1 MSINQGLALP
11 DLSVTLTP
19 VSPLSIST
27 PARLT
32 SVATAKL
39 PRLILLGLAL
49 AYIVAGLFMR
59 DPWKTDDAVGLATM
73 ITAIREGGITWL
85 LPQVGHLAHAE
96 EGPLITWVGA
106 ICIWLFGPFIG
117 DITAGRLPNLL
128 WFGITATSVWYG
140 TYLLG
145 RRAEAQPLALPF
157 GGEPEP
163 RDYGR
168 MLADAALL
176 LLLATVGILQRTHET
191 TVVPAIMACQA
202 LAFYSLAR
210 TVDRP
215 VTGST
220 TLGIALAAS
229 FLTRGWIGALPIMVG
244 ALLAF
249 YPRGPLWKC
258 KRWLPWAAALAAA
271 LILAWWIPATQAS
284 EYWIRNWKTWN
295 LASFAVPAW
304 HDLGRTL
311 RDLPWYL
318 WPTWPL
324 ALLAIW
330 RWRAWIY
337 APHIWLPLMLLI
349 CSALVLFGLDEA
361 SDSEYVLLAVPCAV
375 LGAFSLPTL
384 RRGVVN
390 TLDWFAVMCFS
401 LTAATAWL
409 GWIALHFHWPAQ
421 IARNIGR
428 QTTGYE
434 PVISWVAFALAVV
447 FTLGWIALVV
457 WRLRVKP
464 QALWRGTVLSA
475 GGLTV
480 TWTLLV
486 LLWQPAVDYAR
497 SYRTVSGELAQA
509 LAQNLRPGECV
520 RGLSLGSG
528 QRASFLIFN
537 NLTFTFDSK
546 CTLVLQQTTNQ
557 SLRDNT
563 AAYSDSADVLWQG
576 GRRADRQEVFRL
588 LRVGPTR

>member
-1 MSINQGLALP
+1 M
-11 DLSVTLTP
+11 
-19 VSPLSIST
+19 
-27 PARLT
+27 
-32 SVATAKL
+32 ATAKL
-39 PRLILLGLAL
+39 PRLILLGLSL

-73 ITAIREGGITWL
+73 LTAIREGGITWL

-191 TVVPAIMACQA
+191 TVVPAIMAWQA

-210 TVDRP
+210 SIDRP
-215 VTGST
+215 FTGST

-229 FLTRGWIGALPIMVG
+229 FLTRGWVGALPIMVG

-249 YPRGPLWKC
+249 YPRSRLWKC
-258 KRWLPWAAALAAA
+258 RRWLPWTALLAAL
-271 LILAWWIPATQAS
+271 LILAWWIPASHSS

-295 LASFAVPAW
+295 LSSFAIPTW
-304 HDLGRTL
+304 HDTGRTL

-324 ALLAIW
+324 ALLAVW
-330 RWRAWIY
+330 RWRAWLY
-337 APHIWLPLMLLI
+337 APHIWLPLTLLV
-349 CSALVLFGLDEA
+349 CSAAVLFGLEEA
-361 SDSEYVLLAVPCAV
+361 TDSEYVLLAVPCAV

-401 LTAATAWL
+401 LTAATVWL
-409 GWIALHFHWPAQ
+409 GWVALHFGWPAQ
-421 IARNIGR
+421 ISRNIAR
-428 QTTGYE
+428 QTTGYQAE
-434 PVISWVAFALAVV
+434 ISWVAFALALG
-447 FTLGWIALVV
+447 FTVGWIALVV
-457 WRLRVKP
+457 WRLRVRP

-480 TWTLLV
+480 TWILLV

-497 SYRTVSGELAQA
+497 SYRTVSGQLAQA
-509 LAQNLRPGECV
+509 LEQNVRPGECV

-546 CTLVLQQTTNQ
+546 CTLVLQQTSNQ

-563 AAYSDSADVLWQG
+563 AAYSDGAEVLWQG

-588 LRVGPTR
+588 LRVGAPR

>member
-1 MSINQGLALP
+1 
-11 DLSVTLTP
+11 
-19 VSPLSIST
+19 
-27 PARLT
+27 
-32 SVATAKL
+32 VATAKL
-39 PRLILLGLAL
+39 PRLILLGVLL

-85 LPQVGHLAHAE
+85 LPQVGLLAHAE

-128 WFGITATSVWYG
+128 WFGITTTSVWYG

-191 TVVPAIMACQA
+191 TVVPAIMAWQA

-210 TVDRP
+210 SVDRP
-215 VTGST
+215 FTGCT

-229 FLTRGWIGALPIMVG
+229 FLTRGWVGAAPIMIG

-249 YPRGPLWKC
+249 YPRSQLWRC
-258 KRWLPWAAALAAA
+258 RRWLPWAALVTAV
-271 LILAWWIPATQAS
+271 LILAWWIPASQGSA
-284 EYWIRNWKTWN
+284 YWIRNWKIWN
-295 LASFAVPAW
+295 LSSFAVPTW
-304 HDLGRTL
+304 HDMGRTL

-324 ALLAIW
+324 AVLAVW
-330 RWRAWIY
+330 RWRSWIY
-337 APHIWLPLMLLI
+337 APHIWLPLTLLA
-349 CSALVLFGLDEA
+349 CSTLLLFGLDEA

-375 LGAFSLPTL
+375 LAAFSLPTL

-401 LTAATAWL
+401 LTAATVWL
-409 GWIALHFHWPAQ
+409 GWVALHFHWPAQ
-421 IARNIGR
+421 ISRNIAR

-434 PVISWVAFALAVV
+434 PVISWLAFALALV
-447 FTLGWIALVV
+447 FTLAWIALVV

-480 TWTLLV
+480 TWILLV

-497 SYRTVSGELAQA
+497 SYRTVSGQLAQA
-509 LAQNLRPGECV
+509 LEQNLRPGECV

-537 NLTFTFDSK
+537 NLTFTFDAK
-546 CTLVLQQTTNQ
+546 CTLILQQTSNQ

-563 AAYSDSADVLWQG
+563 AAYSEGADVLWQG

-588 LRVGPTR
+588 LRVGSNR

>member
-1 MSINQGLALP
+1 M
-11 DLSVTLTP
+11 
-19 VSPLSIST
+19 
-27 PARLT
+27 
-32 SVATAKL
+32 ATAKL

-49 AYIVAGLFMR
+49 AYVVAGLFMR

-106 ICIWLFGPFIG
+106 ICIWLFGPYIG

-210 TVDRP
+210 SVDRP
-215 VTGST
+215 FTGTT

-229 FLTRGWIGALPIMVG
+229 FLTRGWVGAVPIMIG

-249 YPRGPLWKC
+249 YPRSQLWKC
-258 KRWLPWAAALAAA
+258 KRWLPWAALLTVA
-271 LILAWWIPATQAS
+271 LILAWWIPAS
-284 EYWIRNWKTWN
+284 ETSQYWIRNWKTWN
-295 LASFAVPAW
+295 LSSFALPSW
-304 HDLGRTL
+304 HDIGRTL

-324 ALLAIW
+324 ALLAVW

-337 APHIWLPLMLLI
+337 APHIWLPLMLLV
-349 CSALVLFGLDEA
+349 CSALVLFGLEEA
-361 SDSEYVLLAVPCAV
+361 TDSEYVLLAVPCAV

-409 GWIALHFHWPAQ
+409 GWVALHFHWPAQ
-421 IARNIGR
+421 ISRNIAR

-434 PVISWVAFALAVV
+434 PVISWGAFTLAVI
-447 FTLGWIALVV
+447 FTVAWIALVV
-457 WRLRVKP
+457 WRLRVRP

-480 TWTLLV
+480 TWILLV

-497 SYRTVSGELAQA
+497 SYRTVSGQLAQA
-509 LAQNLRPGECV
+509 LEQHKRPGECV

-537 NLTFTFDSK
+537 NLSFTFDAK
-546 CTLVLQQTTNQ
+546 CTLILQQTSNQ

-563 AAYSDSADVLWQG
+563 AAYSDGADVLWQG

-588 LRVGPTR
+588 LRVGPNR

>member
-1 MSINQGLALP
+1 M
-11 DLSVTLTP
+11 
-19 VSPLSIST
+19 SPLSLST

-39 PRLILLGLAL
+39 PRLILLGLSL

-73 ITAIREGGITWL
+73 LTAIREGGITWL

-106 ICIWLFGPFIG
+106 ICIWLFGPIIG
-117 DITAGRLPNLL
+117 DIPAGRLPNLL

-191 TVVPAIMACQA
+191 TVVPAIMAWQA

-210 TVDRP
+210 SIDRP
-215 VTGST
+215 LTGST

-229 FLTRGWIGALPIMVG
+229 FLTRGWVGALPIMVG

-249 YPRGPLWKC
+249 YPRSRLWKC
-258 KRWLPWAAALAAA
+258 RRWLPWTALLAAL
-271 LILAWWIPATQAS
+271 LILAWWIPASHSS

-295 LASFAVPAW
+295 LSSFAIPTW
-304 HDLGRTL
+304 HDTGRML

-330 RWRAWIY
+330 RWRAWLY
-337 APHIWLPLMLLI
+337 SPHIWLPLTLLA
-349 CSALVLFGLDEA
+349 CSLVVLFGLEEA

-401 LTAATAWL
+401 LTAATVWL
-409 GWIALHFHWPAQ
+409 GWVALHFGWPAQ
-421 IARNIGR
+421 ISRNIAR
-428 QTTGYE
+428 QTTGYQAE
-434 PVISWVAFALAVV
+434 ISWVAFALALG
-447 FTLGWIALVV
+447 FTVGWIALVV
-457 WRLRVKP
+457 WRLRVRP

-480 TWTLLV
+480 TWILLV

-497 SYRTVSGELAQA
+497 SYRTVSGQLAQA
-509 LAQNLRPGECV
+509 LEQNVRPGECV

-546 CTLVLQQTTNQ
+546 CTLVLQQTSNQ

-563 AAYSDSADVLWQG
+563 AAYSDGAEVLWQG

-588 LRVGPTR
+588 LRVGAPR

>member
-1 MSINQGLALP
+1 
-11 DLSVTLTP
+11 
-19 VSPLSIST
+19 
-27 PARLT
+27 
-32 SVATAKL
+32 
-39 PRLILLGLAL
+39 LILLGLSL

-85 LPQVGHLAHAE
+85 LPQVGLLAHAE

-106 ICIWLFGPFIG
+106 ASIWLFGPFVG

-128 WFGITATSVWYG
+128 WFGITAMSVWYG

-145 RRAEAQPLALPF
+145 RRSEAQPLALPF
-157 GGEPEP
+157 GGEPAP

-210 TVDRP
+210 SVDRP
-215 VTGST
+215 VSGTT

-229 FLTRGWIGALPIMVG
+229 FLTRGWVGATPIMIG

-249 YPRGPLWKC
+249 YPRSQLWKR
-258 KRWLPWAAALAAA
+258 KRWLPWATLVTVA
-271 LILAWWIPATQAS
+271 LILAWWIPAS
-284 EYWIRNWKTWN
+284 ESSQYWIRNWKTWN
-295 LASFAVPAW
+295 LASFAWPSW
-304 HDLGRTL
+304 HDMGRTL

-337 APHIWLPLMLLI
+337 APHIWLPLMLLA
-349 CSALVLFGLDEA
+349 CSALVLFGLEEA
-361 SDSEYVLLAVPCAV
+361 TDSEYVLLAVPCAV

-409 GWIALHFHWPAQ
+409 GWVALHFNWPAQ
-421 IARNIGR
+421 ISRNIAR

-434 PVISWVAFALAVV
+434 PVISWTAFTLAVI
-447 FTLGWIALVV
+447 FTVAWIALVV
-457 WRLRVKP
+457 WRLRVRP

-480 TWTLLV
+480 TWILLV

-497 SYRTVSGELAQA
+497 SYRTVSGQLAQA
-509 LAQNLRPGECV
+509 LAQHTRPGECV

-537 NLTFTFDSK
+537 NLTFTFDAK
-546 CTLVLQQTTNQ
+546 CTLILQQTSNQ

-563 AAYSDSADVLWQG
+563 AAYSDGADVLWQG

-588 LRVGPTR
+588 LRVGANR

>member
-1 MSINQGLALP
+1 
-11 DLSVTLTP
+11 
-19 VSPLSIST
+19 
-27 PARLT
+27 
-32 SVATAKL
+32 VATAKL

-49 AYIVAGLFMR
+49 AYVVAGLFMR

-210 TVDRP
+210 SVDRP
-215 VTGST
+215 FTGTT

-229 FLTRGWIGALPIMVG
+229 FLTRGWVGAVPIMIG

-249 YPRGPLWKC
+249 YPRSQLWKC
-258 KRWLPWAAALAAA
+258 KRWLPWAALLTVA
-271 LILAWWIPATQAS
+271 LIMAWWIPAS
-284 EYWIRNWKTWN
+284 ETSQYWIRNWKTWN
-295 LASFAVPAW
+295 LSSFALPSW
-304 HDLGRTL
+304 HDVGRTL

-324 ALLAIW
+324 ALLAVW

-337 APHIWLPLMLLI
+337 APHIWLPLMLLA
-349 CSALVLFGLDEA
+349 CSALVLFSLEEA
-361 SDSEYVLLAVPCAV
+361 TDSEYVLLAVPCAV

-409 GWIALHFHWPAQ
+409 GWVALHFHWPAQ
-421 IARNIGR
+421 ISRNIAR

-434 PVISWVAFALAVV
+434 PVISWGAFTLAVI
-447 FTLGWIALVV
+447 FTVAWIALVV
-457 WRLRVKP
+457 WRLRVRP

-480 TWTLLV
+480 TWILLV

-497 SYRTVSGELAQA
+497 SYRTVSGQLAQA
-509 LAQNLRPGECV
+509 LEQHKRPGECV

-537 NLTFTFDSK
+537 NLSFTFDAK
-546 CTLVLQQTTNQ
+546 CTLILQQTSNQ

-563 AAYSDSADVLWQG
+563 AAYSDGADVLWQG

-588 LRVGPTR
+588 LRVGPNR

>member
-1 MSINQGLALP
+1 M
-11 DLSVTLTP
+11 
-19 VSPLSIST
+19 
-27 PARLT
+27 
-32 SVATAKL
+32 ATAKL
-39 PRLILLGLAL
+39 PRLILLGLLL

-85 LPQVGHLAHAE
+85 LPQVGLLAHAE

-128 WFGITATSVWYG
+128 WFAITTTSVWYG

-191 TVVPAIMACQA
+191 TVVPAIMAWQA

-210 TVDRP
+210 SVDRP
-215 VTGST
+215 FTGCT

-229 FLTRGWIGALPIMVG
+229 FLTRGWVGAIPIMVG

-249 YPRGPLWKC
+249 YPRSQLWRC
-258 KRWLPWAAALAAA
+258 RRWLPWAALVTLV
-271 LILAWWIPATQAS
+271 LILAWWIPASQGS
-284 EYWIRNWKTWN
+284 EYWIRNWKIWN
-295 LASFAVPAW
+295 LSSFAAPNW
-304 HDLGRTL
+304 HDMGRTL

-330 RWRAWIY
+330 RWRSWIY
-337 APHIWLPLMLLI
+337 APHIWLPLALLV
-349 CSALVLFGLDEA
+349 CSALVLFGLEEA
-361 SDSEYVLLAVPCAV
+361 TDSEYVLLAVPCAV
-375 LGAFSLPTL
+375 LAAFSLPTL

-401 LTAATAWL
+401 LTAATVWL
-409 GWIALHFHWPAQ
+409 GWVALHFHWPAQ
-421 IARNIGR
+421 ISRNIAR

-434 PVISWVAFALAVV
+434 PVISWVAFALALV
-447 FTLGWIALVV
+447 FTLAWIALVV

-480 TWTLLV
+480 TWILLV

-497 SYRTVSGELAQA
+497 SYRTVSGQLAQA
-509 LAQNLRPGECV
+509 LEQNVRPGECV

-537 NLTFTFDSK
+537 NLTFTFDAK
-546 CTLVLQQTTNQ
+546 CTLILQQTSNQ

-563 AAYSDSADVLWQG
+563 AAYSEGADVLWQG

-588 LRVGPTR
+588 LRVGTNR

>member
-1 MSINQGLALP
+1 M
-11 DLSVTLTP
+11 
-19 VSPLSIST
+19 
-27 PARLT
+27 
-32 SVATAKL
+32 ATAKL
-39 PRLILLGLAL
+39 PRLILLGLSL

-106 ICIWLFGPFIG
+106 ASIWLFGPFVG

-145 RRAEAQPLALPF
+145 RRPEAQPLALPF
-157 GGEPEP
+157 GGEPAP

-210 TVDRP
+210 SVDRP
-215 VTGST
+215 VTGTT

-229 FLTRGWIGALPIMVG
+229 FLTRGWVGAVPIMIG

-249 YPRGPLWKC
+249 YPRSQLWKC
-258 KRWLPWAAALAAA
+258 KRWLPWAALVTVA
-271 LILAWWIPATQAS
+271 LILAWWIPANESSQ
-284 EYWIRNWKTWN
+284 YWIRNWKTWN
-295 LASFAVPAW
+295 LASFAWPSW
-304 HDLGRTL
+304 HDIGRTL

-324 ALLAIW
+324 ALLAAW

-337 APHIWLPLMLLI
+337 APHIWLPLMLLA
-349 CSALVLFGLDEA
+349 CSALVLFGLEEA
-361 SDSEYVLLAVPCAV
+361 TDSEYVLLAVPCAV

-409 GWIALHFHWPAQ
+409 GWVALHFNWPAQ
-421 IARNIGR
+421 ISRNIAR

-434 PVISWVAFALAVV
+434 PVISWTAFTLAVI
-447 FTLGWIALVV
+447 FTVAWIALVV
-457 WRLRVKP
+457 WRLRVRP

-480 TWTLLV
+480 TWILLV

-497 SYRTVSGELAQA
+497 SYRTVSGQLAQA
-509 LAQNLRPGECV
+509 LEQNARPGECV

-537 NLTFTFDSK
+537 NLTFTFDAK
-546 CTLVLQQTTNQ
+546 CTLILQQTSNQ

-563 AAYSDSADVLWQG
+563 AAYSDGADVLWQG

-588 LRVGPTR
+588 LRVGANR

>member
-1 MSINQGLALP
+1 M
-11 DLSVTLTP
+11 
-19 VSPLSIST
+19 
-27 PARLT
+27 
-32 SVATAKL
+32 ATAKL

-85 LPQVGHLAHAE
+85 LPQVGLLAHAE

-128 WFGITATSVWYG
+128 WFGITASSVWYG

-145 RRAEAQPLALPF
+145 RRSEAQPLALPF

-210 TVDRP
+210 SVDRP
-215 VTGST
+215 VTGTT

-229 FLTRGWIGALPIMVG
+229 FLTRGWVGAVPIMIG

-249 YPRGPLWKC
+249 YPRSQLWKC
-258 KRWLPWAAALAAA
+258 KRWLPWAVLVTVA
-271 LILAWWIPATQAS
+271 LILAWWIPAS
-284 EYWIRNWKTWN
+284 ESSQYWIRNWKTWN
-295 LASFAVPAW
+295 LTSFALPTW
-304 HDLGRTL
+304 HDMGRTL

-324 ALLAIW
+324 ALLAVW
-330 RWRAWIY
+330 RWREWIY
-337 APHIWLPLMLLI
+337 APHIWLPLMLLV
-349 CSALVLFGLDEA
+349 CAALVLFVLEEA
-361 SDSEYVLLAVPCAV
+361 SDSEYVMLAVPCAV

-409 GWIALHFHWPAQ
+409 GWVALHFNWPAQ
-421 IARNIGR
+421 ISRNIAR

-434 PVISWVAFALAVV
+434 PVISWGAFTLAVI
-447 FTLGWIALVV
+447 FTVAWIALVV
-457 WRLRVKP
+457 WRLRVRP

-480 TWTLLV
+480 TWILLV

-497 SYRTVSGELAQA
+497 SYRTVSGQLAQA
-509 LAQNLRPGECV
+509 LAQHARPGECV

-528 QRASFLIFN
+528 QRASFLIFD
-537 NLTFTFDSK
+537 NLTFTFDAK
-546 CTLVLQQTTNQ
+546 CTLILQQTNNQ

-563 AAYSDSADVLWQG
+563 AAYSDGADVLWQG

-588 LRVGPTR
+588 LRVGPNR

>member
-1 MSINQGLALP
+1 
-11 DLSVTLTP
+11 
-19 VSPLSIST
+19 
-27 PARLT
+27 
-32 SVATAKL
+32 VATAKL

-49 AYIVAGLFMR
+49 AYVVAGLFMR

-210 TVDRP
+210 SVDRP
-215 VTGST
+215 FTGTT

-229 FLTRGWIGALPIMVG
+229 FLTRGWVGAVPIMIG

-249 YPRGPLWKC
+249 YPRSQLWKC
-258 KRWLPWAAALAAA
+258 KRWLPWAALLTVA
-271 LILAWWIPATQAS
+271 LILAWWIPAS
-284 EYWIRNWKTWN
+284 ETSQYWIRNWKTWN
-295 LASFAVPAW
+295 LSSFALPSW
-304 HDLGRTL
+304 HDIGRTL

-324 ALLAIW
+324 ALLAVW

-337 APHIWLPLMLLI
+337 APHIWLPLMLLV
-349 CSALVLFGLDEA
+349 CSALVLFGLEEA
-361 SDSEYVLLAVPCAV
+361 TDSEYVLLAVPCAV

-409 GWIALHFHWPAQ
+409 GWVALHFHWPAQ
-421 IARNIGR
+421 ISRNIAR

-434 PVISWVAFALAVV
+434 PVISWGAFTLAVI
-447 FTLGWIALVV
+447 FTVAWIALVV
-457 WRLRVKP
+457 WRLRVRP

-480 TWTLLV
+480 TWILLV

-497 SYRTVSGELAQA
+497 SYRTVSGQLAQA
-509 LAQNLRPGECV
+509 LEQHKRPGECV

-537 NLTFTFDSK
+537 NLSFTFDAK
-546 CTLVLQQTTNQ
+546 CTLILQQTSNQ

-563 AAYSDSADVLWQG
+563 AAYSDGADVLWQG

-588 LRVGPTR
+588 LRVGPNR

>member
-1 MSINQGLALP
+1 
-11 DLSVTLTP
+11 
-19 VSPLSIST
+19 
-27 PARLT
+27 
-32 SVATAKL
+32 
-39 PRLILLGLAL
+39 LILLGLSL

-85 LPQVGHLAHAE
+85 LPQVGLLAHAE

-106 ICIWLFGPFIG
+106 ASIWLFGPFVG

-128 WFGITATSVWYG
+128 WFGITAMSVWYG

-145 RRAEAQPLALPF
+145 RRSEAQPLALPF
-157 GGEPEP
+157 GGEPAP

-210 TVDRP
+210 SVDRP
-215 VTGST
+215 VSGTT

-229 FLTRGWIGALPIMVG
+229 FLTRGWVGATPIMIG

-249 YPRGPLWKC
+249 YPRSQLWKR
-258 KRWLPWAAALAAA
+258 KRWLPWTTLVTVA
-271 LILAWWIPATQAS
+271 LILAWWIPAS
-284 EYWIRNWKTWN
+284 ESSQYWIRNWKTWN
-295 LASFAVPAW
+295 LASFAWPSW
-304 HDLGRTL
+304 HDMGRTL

-324 ALLAIW
+324 ALLAVW

-337 APHIWLPLMLLI
+337 APHIWLPLMLLA
-349 CSALVLFGLDEA
+349 CSALVLFGLEEA
-361 SDSEYVLLAVPCAV
+361 TDSEYVLLAVPCAV

-409 GWIALHFHWPAQ
+409 GWVALHFNWPAQ
-421 IARNIGR
+421 ISRNIAR

-434 PVISWVAFALAVV
+434 PVISWTAFTLAVI
-447 FTLGWIALVV
+447 FTVAWIALVV
-457 WRLRVKP
+457 WRLRVRP

-480 TWTLLV
+480 TWILLV

-497 SYRTVSGELAQA
+497 SYRTVSGQLAQA
-509 LAQNLRPGECV
+509 LAQHMRPGECV

-537 NLTFTFDSK
+537 NLTFTFDAK
-546 CTLVLQQTTNQ
+546 CTLILQQTSNQ

-563 AAYSDSADVLWQG
+563 AAYSDGADVLWQG

-588 LRVGPTR
+588 LRVGANR

>member
-1 MSINQGLALP
+1 M
-11 DLSVTLTP
+11 
-19 VSPLSIST
+19 
-27 PARLT
+27 
-32 SVATAKL
+32 ATAKL

-85 LPQVGHLAHAE
+85 LPQVGLLAHAE

-106 ICIWLFGPFIG
+106 VCIWLFGPFIG

-128 WFGITATSVWYG
+128 WFGITASSVWYG

-145 RRAEAQPLALPF
+145 RRSEAQPLALPF

-210 TVDRP
+210 SVDRP
-215 VTGST
+215 VTGTT

-229 FLTRGWIGALPIMVG
+229 FLTRGWVGAVPIMIG

-249 YPRGPLWKC
+249 YPRSQLWKC
-258 KRWLPWAAALAAA
+258 KRWLPWAVLVTVA
-271 LILAWWIPATQAS
+271 LILAWWIPAS
-284 EYWIRNWKTWN
+284 ESSQYWIRNWKTWN
-295 LASFAVPAW
+295 LTSFALPTW
-304 HDLGRTL
+304 HDMGRTL

-324 ALLAIW
+324 ALLAVW
-330 RWRAWIY
+330 RWREWIY
-337 APHIWLPLMLLI
+337 APHIWLPLMLLV
-349 CSALVLFGLDEA
+349 CAALVLFVLEEA
-361 SDSEYVLLAVPCAV
+361 SDSEYVMLAVPCAV

-409 GWIALHFHWPAQ
+409 GWVALHFNWPAQ
-421 IARNIGR
+421 ISRNIAR

-434 PVISWVAFALAVV
+434 PVISWGAFTLAVI
-447 FTLGWIALVV
+447 FTVAWIALVV
-457 WRLRVKP
+457 WRLRVRP

-480 TWTLLV
+480 TWILLV

-497 SYRTVSGELAQA
+497 SYRTVSGQLAQA
-509 LAQNLRPGECV
+509 LAQHARPGECV

-528 QRASFLIFN
+528 QRASFLIFD
-537 NLTFTFDSK
+537 NLTFTFDAK
-546 CTLVLQQTTNQ
+546 CTLILQQTNNQ

-563 AAYSDSADVLWQG
+563 AAYSDGADVLWQG

-588 LRVGPTR
+588 LRVGPNR

>member
-1 MSINQGLALP
+1 M
-11 DLSVTLTP
+11 
-19 VSPLSIST
+19 SPLSLST

-49 AYIVAGLFMR
+49 AYVVAGLFMR

-210 TVDRP
+210 SVDRP
-215 VTGST
+215 FTGTT

-229 FLTRGWIGALPIMVG
+229 FLTRGWVGAVPIMIG

-249 YPRGPLWKC
+249 YPRSQLWKC
-258 KRWLPWAAALAAA
+258 KRWLPWAALLTVA
-271 LILAWWIPATQAS
+271 LILAWWIPAS
-284 EYWIRNWKTWN
+284 ETSQYWIRNWKTWN
-295 LASFAVPAW
+295 LSSFALPSW
-304 HDLGRTL
+304 HDIGRTL

-324 ALLAIW
+324 ALLAVW

-337 APHIWLPLMLLI
+337 APHIWLPLMLLV
-349 CSALVLFGLDEA
+349 CSALVLFGLEEA
-361 SDSEYVLLAVPCAV
+361 TDSEYVLLAVPCAV

-409 GWIALHFHWPAQ
+409 GWVALHFHWPAQ
-421 IARNIGR
+421 ISRNIAR

-434 PVISWVAFALAVV
+434 PVISWGAFTLAVI
-447 FTLGWIALVV
+447 FTVAWIALVV
-457 WRLRVKP
+457 WRLRVRP

-480 TWTLLV
+480 TWILLV

-497 SYRTVSGELAQA
+497 SYRTVSGQLAQA
-509 LAQNLRPGECV
+509 LEQHKRPGECV

-537 NLTFTFDSK
+537 NLSFTFDAK
-546 CTLVLQQTTNQ
+546 CTLILQQTSNQ

-563 AAYSDSADVLWQG
+563 AAYSDGADVLWQG

-588 LRVGPTR
+588 LRVGPNR

>member
-1 MSINQGLALP
+1 M
-11 DLSVTLTP
+11 
-19 VSPLSIST
+19 SPLSIST

-39 PRLILLGLAL
+39 PRLILLGLSL

-73 ITAIREGGITWL
+73 LTAIREGGITWL

-106 ICIWLFGPFIG
+106 ICIWLFGPIIG
-117 DITAGRLPNLL
+117 DIPAGRLPNLL

-191 TVVPAIMACQA
+191 TVVPAIMAWQA

-210 TVDRP
+210 SIDRP
-215 VTGST
+215 FTGST

-229 FLTRGWIGALPIMVG
+229 FLTRGWVGALPIMVG

-249 YPRGPLWKC
+249 YPRSRLWKC
-258 KRWLPWAAALAAA
+258 RRWLPWTALLAAL
-271 LILAWWIPATQAS
+271 LILAWWIPASHSS

-295 LASFAVPAW
+295 LSSFAIPTW
-304 HDLGRTL
+304 HDTGRML

-330 RWRAWIY
+330 RWRAWLY
-337 APHIWLPLMLLI
+337 SPHIWLPLTLLA
-349 CSALVLFGLDEA
+349 CSLVVLFGLEEA

-401 LTAATAWL
+401 LTAATVWL
-409 GWIALHFHWPAQ
+409 GWVALHFGWPAQ
-421 IARNIGR
+421 ISRNIAR
-428 QTTGYE
+428 QTTGYQAE
-434 PVISWVAFALAVV
+434 ISWVAFALALG
-447 FTLGWIALVV
+447 FTVGWIALVV
-457 WRLRVKP
+457 WRLRVRP

-480 TWTLLV
+480 TWILLV

-497 SYRTVSGELAQA
+497 SYRTVSGQLAQA
-509 LAQNLRPGECV
+509 LEQNVRPGECV

-546 CTLVLQQTTNQ
+546 CTLVLQQTSNQ

-563 AAYSDSADVLWQG
+563 AAYSDGAEVLWQG

-588 LRVGPTR
+588 LRVGAPR

>member
-1 MSINQGLALP
+1 M
-11 DLSVTLTP
+11 
-19 VSPLSIST
+19 
-27 PARLT
+27 
-32 SVATAKL
+32 ATAKL
-39 PRLILLGLAL
+39 PRLILLGLSL

-176 LLLATVGILQRTHET
+176 LLLATVGILQRMHET

-210 TVDRP
+210 SVDRP
-215 VTGST
+215 ATGAT

-229 FLTRGWIGALPIMVG
+229 FLTRGWVGAVPIMIG

-249 YPRGPLWKC
+249 YPRSQLWKC
-258 KRWLPWAAALAAA
+258 KRWLPWAALLTAV
-271 LILAWWIPATQAS
+271 LILAWWIPAS
-284 EYWIRNWKTWN
+284 ESSQYWIRNWKTWN
-295 LASFAVPAW
+295 LSSFALPSW
-304 HDLGRTL
+304 HDIGRTL

-324 ALLAIW
+324 ALLAVW

-337 APHIWLPLMLLI
+337 APHIWLPLMLLV
-349 CSALVLFGLDEA
+349 CSALVLFGLEEA
-361 SDSEYVLLAVPCAV
+361 TDSEYVLLAVPCAV

-409 GWIALHFHWPAQ
+409 GWVALHFHWPAQ
-421 IARNIGR
+421 ISRNIAR

-434 PVISWVAFALAVV
+434 PVISWGAFTLAVI
-447 FTLGWIALVV
+447 FTVAWIALVV
-457 WRLRVKP
+457 WRLRVRP

-480 TWTLLV
+480 TWILLV

-497 SYRTVSGELAQA
+497 SYRTVSGQLAQA
-509 LAQNLRPGECV
+509 LEQNIRPGECV

-537 NLTFTFDSK
+537 NLSFTFDAK
-546 CTLVLQQTTNQ
+546 CTLILQQTSNQ

-563 AAYSDSADVLWQG
+563 AAYSDGADVLWQG

-588 LRVGPTR
+588 LRVGPNR

>member
-1 MSINQGLALP
+1 
-11 DLSVTLTP
+11 
-19 VSPLSIST
+19 
-27 PARLT
+27 
-32 SVATAKL
+32 
-39 PRLILLGLAL
+39 LILLGLAL

-85 LPQVGHLAHAE
+85 LPQVGLLAHAE

-128 WFGITATSVWYG
+128 WFGITAASVWYG

-145 RRAEAQPLALPF
+145 RRSEAQPLALPF

-210 TVDRP
+210 SVDRP
-215 VTGST
+215 VTGTT

-229 FLTRGWIGALPIMVG
+229 FLTRGWVGAIPIMIG

-249 YPRGPLWKC
+249 YPRSQLWKC
-258 KRWLPWAAALAAA
+258 KRWLPWAVLVTVA
-271 LILAWWIPATQAS
+271 LILAWWIPAS
-284 EYWIRNWKTWN
+284 ESSQYWIRNWKTWN
-295 LASFAVPAW
+295 LTSFALPTW
-304 HDLGRTL
+304 HDMGRTL

-324 ALLAIW
+324 ALLAVW
-330 RWRAWIY
+330 RWREWIY
-337 APHIWLPLMLLI
+337 APHIWLPLMLLV
-349 CSALVLFGLDEA
+349 CAALVLFVLEEA
-361 SDSEYVLLAVPCAV
+361 SDSEYVMLAVPCAV

-409 GWIALHFHWPAQ
+409 GWVALHFNWPAQ
-421 IARNIGR
+421 ISRNIAR

-434 PVISWVAFALAVV
+434 PVISWGAFTLAVI
-447 FTLGWIALVV
+447 FTVAWIALVV
-457 WRLRVKP
+457 WRLRVRP

-480 TWTLLV
+480 TWILLV

-497 SYRTVSGELAQA
+497 SYRTVSGQLAQA
-509 LAQNLRPGECV
+509 LAQHARPGECI

-528 QRASFLIFN
+528 QRASFLIFD
-537 NLTFTFDSK
+537 NLTFTFDAK
-546 CTLVLQQTTNQ
+546 CTLILQQTNNQ

-563 AAYSDSADVLWQG
+563 AAYSDGADVLWQG

-588 LRVGPTR
+588 LRVGPNR

>member
-1 MSINQGLALP
+1 M
-11 DLSVTLTP
+11 
-19 VSPLSIST
+19 
-27 PARLT
+27 
-32 SVATAKL
+32 ATAKL

-85 LPQVGHLAHAE
+85 LPQVGLLAHAE

-128 WFGITATSVWYG
+128 WFGITAASVWYG

-145 RRAEAQPLALPF
+145 RRSEAQPLALPF

-210 TVDRP
+210 SVDRP
-215 VTGST
+215 VTGTT

-229 FLTRGWIGALPIMVG
+229 FLTRGWVGAVPIMIG

-249 YPRGPLWKC
+249 YPRSQLWKC
-258 KRWLPWAAALAAA
+258 KRWLPWAVLVTVA
-271 LILAWWIPATQAS
+271 LILAWWIPAS
-284 EYWIRNWKTWN
+284 ESSQYWIRNWKTWN
-295 LASFAVPAW
+295 LTSFALPTW
-304 HDLGRTL
+304 HDMGRTL

-324 ALLAIW
+324 ALLAVW
-330 RWRAWIY
+330 RWREWIY
-337 APHIWLPLMLLI
+337 APHIWLPLMLLV
-349 CSALVLFGLDEA
+349 CAALVLFVLEEA
-361 SDSEYVLLAVPCAV
+361 SDSEYVMLAVPCAV

-409 GWIALHFHWPAQ
+409 GWVALHFNWPAQ
-421 IARNIGR
+421 ISRNIAR

-434 PVISWVAFALAVV
+434 PVISWGAFTLAVI
-447 FTLGWIALVV
+447 FTVAWIALVV
-457 WRLRVKP
+457 WRLRVRP

-480 TWTLLV
+480 TWILLV

-497 SYRTVSGELAQA
+497 SYRTVSGQLAQA
-509 LAQNLRPGECV
+509 LAQHARPGECV

-528 QRASFLIFN
+528 QRASFLIFD
-537 NLTFTFDSK
+537 NLTFTFDAK
-546 CTLVLQQTTNQ
+546 CTLILQQTNNQ

-563 AAYSDSADVLWQG
+563 AAYSDGADVLWQG

-588 LRVGPTR
+588 LRVGPNR

>member
-1 MSINQGLALP
+1 M
-11 DLSVTLTP
+11 
-19 VSPLSIST
+19 
-27 PARLT
+27 
-32 SVATAKL
+32 ATAKL

-49 AYIVAGLFMR
+49 AYVVAGLFMR

-210 TVDRP
+210 SVDRP
-215 VTGST
+215 FTGTT

-229 FLTRGWIGALPIMVG
+229 LLTRGWVGAVPIMIG

-249 YPRGPLWKC
+249 YPRSQLWKC
-258 KRWLPWAAALAAA
+258 KRWLPWAALLTVA
-271 LILAWWIPATQAS
+271 LILAWWIPAS
-284 EYWIRNWKTWN
+284 ETSQYWVRNWKTWN
-295 LASFAVPAW
+295 LSSFALPSW
-304 HDLGRTL
+304 HDIGRTL

-324 ALLAIW
+324 ALLAVW

-337 APHIWLPLMLLI
+337 APHIWLPLMLLA
-349 CSALVLFGLDEA
+349 CSALVLFGLEEA
-361 SDSEYVLLAVPCAV
+361 TDSEYVLLAVPCAV

-409 GWIALHFHWPAQ
+409 GWVALHFNIPAQ
-421 IARNIGR
+421 ISRNIAR

-434 PVISWVAFALAVV
+434 PVISWGAFTLAVI
-447 FTLGWIALVV
+447 FTVAWIALVV
-457 WRLRVKP
+457 WRLRVRP

-480 TWTLLV
+480 TWILLV

-497 SYRTVSGELAQA
+497 SYRTVSGQLAQA
-509 LAQNLRPGECV
+509 LQQHMRPGECV

-537 NLTFTFDSK
+537 NLSFTFDAK
-546 CTLVLQQTTNQ
+546 CTLILQQTSNQ

-563 AAYSDSADVLWQG
+563 AAYSDGADVLWQG

-588 LRVGPTR
+588 LRVGPNR

>member
-1 MSINQGLALP
+1 M
-11 DLSVTLTP
+11 
-19 VSPLSIST
+19 SPLSFST

-85 LPQVGHLAHAE
+85 LPQVGLLAHAE

-128 WFGITATSVWYG
+128 WFGITAASVWYG

-145 RRAEAQPLALPF
+145 RRSEAQPLALPF

-210 TVDRP
+210 SVDRP
-215 VTGST
+215 VTGTT

-229 FLTRGWIGALPIMVG
+229 FLTRGWVGAVPIMIG

-249 YPRGPLWKC
+249 YPRSQLWKC
-258 KRWLPWAAALAAA
+258 KRWLPWAVLVTVA
-271 LILAWWIPATQAS
+271 LILAWWIPAS
-284 EYWIRNWKTWN
+284 ESSQYWIRNWKTWN
-295 LASFAVPAW
+295 LTSFALPTW
-304 HDLGRTL
+304 HDMGRTL

-324 ALLAIW
+324 ALLAVW
-330 RWRAWIY
+330 RWREWIY
-337 APHIWLPLMLLI
+337 APHIWLPLMLLV
-349 CSALVLFGLDEA
+349 CAALVLFVLEEA
-361 SDSEYVLLAVPCAV
+361 SDSEYVMLAVPCAV

-409 GWIALHFHWPAQ
+409 GWVALHFNWPAQ
-421 IARNIGR
+421 ISRNIAR

-434 PVISWVAFALAVV
+434 PVISWGAFTLAVI
-447 FTLGWIALVV
+447 FTVAWIALVV
-457 WRLRVKP
+457 WRLRVRP

-480 TWTLLV
+480 TWILLV

-497 SYRTVSGELAQA
+497 SYRTVSGQLAQA
-509 LAQNLRPGECV
+509 LAQHARPGECV

-528 QRASFLIFN
+528 QRASFLIFD
-537 NLTFTFDSK
+537 NLTFTFDAK
-546 CTLVLQQTTNQ
+546 CTLILQQTNNQ

-563 AAYSDSADVLWQG
+563 AAYSDGADVLWQG

-588 LRVGPTR
+588 LRVGPNR

>member
-1 MSINQGLALP
+1 M
-11 DLSVTLTP
+11 
-19 VSPLSIST
+19 
-27 PARLT
+27 
-32 SVATAKL
+32 ATAKL

-85 LPQVGHLAHAE
+85 LPQVGLLAHAE
-96 EGPLITWVGA
+96 EGPLVTWVGA

-128 WFGITATSVWYG
+128 WFGITAASVWYG

-145 RRAEAQPLALPF
+145 RRSEAQPLALPF

-210 TVDRP
+210 SVDRP
-215 VTGST
+215 FTGTT

-229 FLTRGWIGALPIMVG
+229 FLTRGWVGATPIMIG

-249 YPRGPLWKC
+249 YPRSQLWKC
-258 KRWLPWAAALAAA
+258 KRWLPWAVLVTVV
-271 LILAWWIPATQAS
+271 LILAWWIPAS
-284 EYWIRNWKTWN
+284 ESSQYWIRNWKTWN
-295 LASFAVPAW
+295 LSSFALPSW
-304 HDLGRTL
+304 HDVGRTL

-324 ALLAIW
+324 ALLAVW
-330 RWRAWIY
+330 RWRDWIY
-337 APHIWLPLMLLI
+337 APHIWLPLMLLV
-349 CSALVLFGLDEA
+349 CAALVLFGLEEA
-361 SDSEYVLLAVPCAV
+361 TDSEYVLLAVPCAV

-409 GWIALHFHWPAQ
+409 GWVALHFNWPAQ
-421 IARNIGR
+421 ISRNIAR

-434 PVISWVAFALAVV
+434 PVISWGAFTLAVI
-447 FTLGWIALVV
+447 FTVAWIALVV
-457 WRLRVKP
+457 WRLRVRP

-480 TWTLLV
+480 TWILLV

-497 SYRTVSGELAQA
+497 SYRTVSGQLAQA
-509 LAQNLRPGECV
+509 LAQHTRPGECV

-537 NLTFTFDSK
+537 NLSFTFDAK
-546 CTLVLQQTTNQ
+546 CTLILQQTNNQ

-563 AAYSDSADVLWQG
+563 AAYSDGADVLWQG

-588 LRVGPTR
+588 LRVGANR

>member
-1 MSINQGLALP
+1 M
-11 DLSVTLTP
+11 
-19 VSPLSIST
+19 
-27 PARLT
+27 
-32 SVATAKL
+32 ATAKL

-85 LPQVGHLAHAE
+85 LPQVGLLAHAE

-128 WFGITATSVWYG
+128 WFGITASSVWYG

-145 RRAEAQPLALPF
+145 RRSEAQPLALPF

-210 TVDRP
+210 SVDRP
-215 VTGST
+215 FTGTT

-229 FLTRGWIGALPIMVG
+229 FLTRGWVGAVPIMIG

-249 YPRGPLWKC
+249 YPRSQLWKC
-258 KRWLPWAAALAAA
+258 KRWLPWAALVTAV
-271 LILAWWIPATQAS
+271 LILAWWIPAS
-284 EYWIRNWKTWN
+284 ESSQYWIRNWKTWN
-295 LASFAVPAW
+295 LTSFALPSW
-304 HDLGRTL
+304 HDVGRTL

-324 ALLAIW
+324 ALLAVW
-330 RWRAWIY
+330 RWREWIY
-337 APHIWLPLMLLI
+337 APHIWLPLMLLV
-349 CSALVLFGLDEA
+349 CAALVLFGLEEA
-361 SDSEYVLLAVPCAV
+361 TDSEYVLLAVPCAV

-409 GWIALHFHWPAQ
+409 GWVALHFNWPAQ
-421 IARNIGR
+421 ISRNIAR

-434 PVISWVAFALAVV
+434 PVISWGAFTLAVI
-447 FTLGWIALVV
+447 FTVAWIALVV
-457 WRLRVKP
+457 WRLRVRP

-480 TWTLLV
+480 TWILLV

-497 SYRTVSGELAQA
+497 SYRTVSGQLAQA
-509 LAQNLRPGECV
+509 LAQNTRPGECV

-528 QRASFLIFN
+528 QRASFLIFD
-537 NLTFTFDSK
+537 NLSFTFDAK
-546 CTLVLQQTTNQ
+546 CTLILQQTSNQ

-563 AAYSDSADVLWQG
+563 AAYSDGADVLWQG

-588 LRVGPTR
+588 LRVGPNR

>member
-1 MSINQGLALP
+1 
-11 DLSVTLTP
+11 
-19 VSPLSIST
+19 
-27 PARLT
+27 
-32 SVATAKL
+32 VATAKL
-39 PRLILLGLAL
+39 PRLILLGLLL

-85 LPQVGHLAHAE
+85 LPQVGLLAHAE

-128 WFGITATSVWYG
+128 WFAITTTSVWYG

-191 TVVPAIMACQA
+191 TVVPAIMAWQA

-210 TVDRP
+210 SVDRP
-215 VTGST
+215 FTGCT

-229 FLTRGWIGALPIMVG
+229 FLTRGWVGAIPIMVG

-249 YPRGPLWKC
+249 YPRGQLWRC
-258 KRWLPWAAALAAA
+258 RRWLPWAALVTLV
-271 LILAWWIPATQAS
+271 LILAWWIPASQGS
-284 EYWIRNWKTWN
+284 EYWIRNWKIWN
-295 LASFAVPAW
+295 LSSFAAPNW
-304 HDLGRTL
+304 HDMGRTL

-330 RWRAWIY
+330 RWRSWIY
-337 APHIWLPLMLLI
+337 APHIWLPLALLV
-349 CSALVLFGLDEA
+349 CSALVLFGLEEA
-361 SDSEYVLLAVPCAV
+361 TDSEYVLLAVPCAV
-375 LGAFSLPTL
+375 LAAFSLPTL

-401 LTAATAWL
+401 LTAATVWL
-409 GWIALHFHWPAQ
+409 GWVALHFHWPAQ
-421 IARNIGR
+421 ISRNIAR

-434 PVISWVAFALAVV
+434 PVISWVAFALALV
-447 FTLGWIALVV
+447 FTLAWIALVV

-480 TWTLLV
+480 TWILLV

-497 SYRTVSGELAQA
+497 SYRTVSGQLAQA
-509 LAQNLRPGECV
+509 LEQNVRPGECV

-537 NLTFTFDSK
+537 NLTFTFDAK
-546 CTLVLQQTTNQ
+546 CTLILQQTSNQ

-563 AAYSDSADVLWQG
+563 AAYSEGADVLWQG

-588 LRVGPTR
+588 LRVGTNR

>member
-1 MSINQGLALP
+1 
-11 DLSVTLTP
+11 
-19 VSPLSIST
+19 
-27 PARLT
+27 
-32 SVATAKL
+32 VATAKL
-39 PRLILLGLAL
+39 PRLILLGLLL

-85 LPQVGHLAHAE
+85 LPQVGLLAHAE

-106 ICIWLFGPFIG
+106 ICIWLFGPLIG
-117 DITAGRLPNLL
+117 DIPAGRLPNLL
-128 WFGITATSVWYG
+128 WFTITTTSVWYG

-191 TVVPAIMACQA
+191 TVVPAIMAWQA

-210 TVDRP
+210 SVDRP
-215 VTGST
+215 FTGCT

-229 FLTRGWIGALPIMVG
+229 FLTRGWVGAIPIMVG

-249 YPRGPLWKC
+249 YPRGQLWRC
-258 KRWLPWAAALAAA
+258 RRWLPWAALVTAV
-271 LILAWWIPATQAS
+271 LILAWWIPASQSS
-284 EYWIRNWKTWN
+284 EYWIRNWKIWN
-295 LASFAVPAW
+295 SSSFAVPSW
-304 HDLGRTL
+304 HDMGRTL

-324 ALLAIW
+324 ALLAVW
-330 RWRAWIY
+330 RWRSWVY
-337 APHIWLPLMLLI
+337 APHIWLPLTLLA
-349 CSALVLFGLDEA
+349 CSALVLFGLEEA

-375 LGAFSLPTL
+375 LAAFSLPTL

-401 LTAATAWL
+401 LTAATVWL
-409 GWIALHFHWPAQ
+409 GWVALHFHWPAQ
-421 IARNIGR
+421 ISRNIAR

-434 PVISWVAFALAVV
+434 PVISWVAFALALA
-447 FTLGWIALVV
+447 FTLAWVALVV
-457 WRLRVKP
+457 WRLSVKP

-480 TWTLLV
+480 TWILLV

-497 SYRTVSGELAQA
+497 SYRTVSGQLAQA
-509 LAQNLRPGECV
+509 LEQNLRPGECV

-537 NLTFTFDSK
+537 NLTFTFDAK
-546 CTLVLQQTTNQ
+546 CTLILQQTTNQ
-557 SLRDNT
+557 SLRDGT
-563 AAYSDSADVLWQG
+563 AAYSEGADVLWQG

-588 LRVGPTR
+588 LRVGSNR

>member
-1 MSINQGLALP
+1 M
-11 DLSVTLTP
+11 
-19 VSPLSIST
+19 
-27 PARLT
+27 
-32 SVATAKL
+32 ATAKL

-85 LPQVGHLAHAE
+85 LPQVGLLAHAE
-96 EGPLITWVGA
+96 EGPLVTWVGA

-128 WFGITATSVWYG
+128 WFGITAASVWYG

-145 RRAEAQPLALPF
+145 RRSEAQPLALPF

-210 TVDRP
+210 SVDRP
-215 VTGST
+215 FTGTT

-229 FLTRGWIGALPIMVG
+229 FLTRGWVGATPIMIG

-249 YPRGPLWKC
+249 YPRSQLWKC
-258 KRWLPWAAALAAA
+258 KRWLPWAVLVTVV
-271 LILAWWIPATQAS
+271 LILAWWIPAS
-284 EYWIRNWKTWN
+284 ESSQYWIRNWKTWN
-295 LASFAVPAW
+295 LSSFALPSW
-304 HDLGRTL
+304 HDVGRTL

-324 ALLAIW
+324 ALLAVW
-330 RWRAWIY
+330 RWRDWIY
-337 APHIWLPLMLLI
+337 APHIWLPLMLLV
-349 CSALVLFGLDEA
+349 CAALVLFGLEEA
-361 SDSEYVLLAVPCAV
+361 TDSEYVLLAVPCAV

-409 GWIALHFHWPAQ
+409 GWVALHFNWPAQ
-421 IARNIGR
+421 ISRNIAR

-434 PVISWVAFALAVV
+434 PVISWGAFTLAVI
-447 FTLGWIALVV
+447 FTVAWIALVV
-457 WRLRVKP
+457 WRLRVRP

-480 TWTLLV
+480 TWILLV

-497 SYRTVSGELAQA
+497 SYRTVSGQLAQA
-509 LAQNLRPGECV
+509 LAQHTRPGECV

-537 NLTFTFDSK
+537 NLSFTFDAK
-546 CTLVLQQTTNQ
+546 CTLILQQTNNQ

-563 AAYSDSADVLWQG
+563 AAYSDGADVLWQG

-588 LRVGPTR
+588 LRVGPNR

>member
-1 MSINQGLALP
+1 M
-11 DLSVTLTP
+11 
-19 VSPLSIST
+19 
-27 PARLT
+27 
-32 SVATAKL
+32 ATAKL
-39 PRLILLGLAL
+39 PRLVLLGLAL

-106 ICIWLFGPFIG
+106 ISIWIFGPFIG

-128 WFGITATSVWYG
+128 WFGITASSVWYG

-145 RRAEAQPLALPF
+145 RRSEAQPLALPF
-157 GGEPEP
+157 GGEPPP

-191 TVVPAIMACQA
+191 TVIPAIMACQA

-210 TVDRP
+210 SIDRP
-215 VTGST
+215 LTGAT
-220 TLGIALAAS
+220 TLAIALAAS
-229 FLTRGWIGALPIMVG
+229 FLTRGWIGAIPIMAG
-244 ALLAF
+244 ALLTF
-249 YPRGPLWKC
+249 YPRSQLWRR
-258 KRWLPWAAALAAA
+258 KRWLPWIVLLTAA
-271 LILAWWIPATQAS
+271 LILAWWIPATQGS
-284 EYWIRNWKTWN
+284 EYWIRNWKIWN
-295 LASFAVPAW
+295 LSSFAGP
-304 HDLGRTL
+304 DLPDMGRTL

-318 WPTWPL
+318 WPAWPL
-324 ALLAIW
+324 ALLAVW

-337 APHIWLPLMLLI
+337 APHIWVPLMLLI
-349 CSALVLFGLDEA
+349 SSALLLFGLAEP
-361 SDSEYVLLAVPCAV
+361 SDSEYALLAVPCAV
-375 LGAFSLPTL
+375 LAAFSLPTL

-401 LTAATAWL
+401 LTVATAWL
-409 GWIALHFHWPAQ
+409 GWVAVNFQWPAQ
-421 IARNIGR
+421 MSRNIGR
-428 QTTGYE
+428 HTAGYE
-434 PVISWVAFALAVV
+434 PSISWVAFGLALLV
-447 FTLGWIALVV
+447 TIGWVALVV

-475 GGLTV
+475 GGLTA
-480 TWTLLV
+480 TWILLV

-497 SYRTVSGELAQA
+497 SYRIMSGQLAQA
-509 LAQNLRPGECV
+509 LEQNLRPGECV

-546 CTLVLQQTTNQ
+546 CTVVLQQTTNQ

-563 AAYSDSADVLWQG
+563 AAYSDGAEVLWQG
-576 GRRADRQEVFRL
+576 GRRADRHEVFRL
-588 LRVGPTR
+588 LRVTPNR

>member
-1 MSINQGLALP
+1 M
-11 DLSVTLTP
+11 
-19 VSPLSIST
+19 
-27 PARLT
+27 
-32 SVATAKL
+32 ATAKL

-85 LPQVGHLAHAE
+85 LPQVGLLAHAE

-128 WFGITATSVWYG
+128 WFGITASSVWYG

-145 RRAEAQPLALPF
+145 RRSEAQPLALPF

-210 TVDRP
+210 SVDRP
-215 VTGST
+215 VTGTT

-229 FLTRGWIGALPIMVG
+229 FLTRGWVGAIPIMIG

-249 YPRGPLWKC
+249 YPRSQLWKC
-258 KRWLPWAAALAAA
+258 KRWLPWAVLVTVA
-271 LILAWWIPATQAS
+271 LILAWWIPAS
-284 EYWIRNWKTWN
+284 ESSQYWIRNWKTWN
-295 LASFAVPAW
+295 LTSFALPTW
-304 HDLGRTL
+304 HDMGRTL

-324 ALLAIW
+324 ALLAVW
-330 RWRAWIY
+330 RWREWIY
-337 APHIWLPLMLLI
+337 APHIWLPLMLLV
-349 CSALVLFGLDEA
+349 CAALVLFVLEEA
-361 SDSEYVLLAVPCAV
+361 SDSEYVMLAVPCAV

-409 GWIALHFHWPAQ
+409 GWVALHFNWPAQ
-421 IARNIGR
+421 ISRNIAR

-434 PVISWVAFALAVV
+434 PVISWGAFTLAVI
-447 FTLGWIALVV
+447 FTVAWIALVV
-457 WRLRVKP
+457 WRLRVRP

-480 TWTLLV
+480 TWILLV

-497 SYRTVSGELAQA
+497 SYRTVSGQLAQA
-509 LAQNLRPGECV
+509 LAQHARPGECV

-528 QRASFLIFN
+528 QRASFLIFD
-537 NLTFTFDSK
+537 NLTFTFDAK
-546 CTLVLQQTTNQ
+546 CTLILQQTNNQ

-563 AAYSDSADVLWQG
+563 AAYSDGADVLWQG

-588 LRVGPTR
+588 LRVGPNR

>member
-1 MSINQGLALP
+1 M
-11 DLSVTLTP
+11 
-19 VSPLSIST
+19 SPLSLST

-39 PRLILLGLAL
+39 PRLILLGLSL

-85 LPQVGHLAHAE
+85 LPQVGLLAHAE

-106 ICIWLFGPFIG
+106 ASIWLFGPFVG

-128 WFGITATSVWYG
+128 WFGITAMSVWYG

-145 RRAEAQPLALPF
+145 RRSEAQPLALPF
-157 GGEPEP
+157 GGEPAP

-210 TVDRP
+210 SVDRP
-215 VTGST
+215 VSGTT

-229 FLTRGWIGALPIMVG
+229 FLTRGWVGATPIMIG

-249 YPRGPLWKC
+249 YPRSQLWKR
-258 KRWLPWAAALAAA
+258 KRWLPWATLVTLA
-271 LILAWWIPATQAS
+271 LILAWWIPAS
-284 EYWIRNWKTWN
+284 ESSQYWIRNWKTWN
-295 LASFAVPAW
+295 LASFAWPSW
-304 HDLGRTL
+304 HDMGRTL

-324 ALLAIW
+324 ALLAVW

-337 APHIWLPLMLLI
+337 APHIWLPLMLLA
-349 CSALVLFGLDEA
+349 CSALVLFGLEEA
-361 SDSEYVLLAVPCAV
+361 TDSEYVLLAVPCAV

-409 GWIALHFHWPAQ
+409 GWVALHFNWPAQ
-421 IARNIGR
+421 ISRNIAR

-434 PVISWVAFALAVV
+434 PVISWTAFTLAVI
-447 FTLGWIALVV
+447 FTVAWIALVV
-457 WRLRVKP
+457 WRLRVRP

-480 TWTLLV
+480 TWILLV

-497 SYRTVSGELAQA
+497 SYRTVSGQLAQA
-509 LAQNLRPGECV
+509 LAQHMRPGECV

-537 NLTFTFDSK
+537 NLTFTFDAK
-546 CTLVLQQTTNQ
+546 CTLILQQTSNQ

-563 AAYSDSADVLWQG
+563 AAYSDGADVLWQG

-588 LRVGPTR
+588 LRVGANR

>member
-1 MSINQGLALP
+1 M
-11 DLSVTLTP
+11 
-19 VSPLSIST
+19 
-27 PARLT
+27 
-32 SVATAKL
+32 ATAKL
-39 PRLILLGLAL
+39 PRLILLGLSL

-85 LPQVGHLAHAE
+85 LPQVGLLAHAE

-106 ICIWLFGPFIG
+106 ASIWLFGPFVG

-157 GGEPEP
+157 GGEPAP

-210 TVDRP
+210 SVDRP
-215 VTGST
+215 VTGTT

-229 FLTRGWIGALPIMVG
+229 FLTRGWVGALPIMIG

-249 YPRGPLWKC
+249 YPRSQLWKC
-258 KRWLPWAAALAAA
+258 KRWLPWTVLVTVA
-271 LILAWWIPATQAS
+271 LILAWWIPAS
-284 EYWIRNWKTWN
+284 ESSQYWVRNWKTWN
-295 LASFAVPAW
+295 LASFAWPSW
-304 HDLGRTL
+304 HDIGRTL

-324 ALLAIW
+324 ALLAVW

-337 APHIWLPLMLLI
+337 APHIWLPLMLLA

-361 SDSEYVLLAVPCAV
+361 TDSEYVLLAVPCAV

-409 GWIALHFHWPAQ
+409 GWVALHFNWPAQ
-421 IARNIGR
+421 ISRNIAR

-434 PVISWVAFALAVV
+434 PVISWTA
-447 FTLGWIALVV
+447 FTLAAIFTVAWIALVV
-457 WRLRVKP
+457 WRLRVRP

-480 TWTLLV
+480 TWILLV

-497 SYRTVSGELAQA
+497 SYRTVSGQLAQA
-509 LAQNLRPGECV
+509 LEQNTRPGECV

-537 NLTFTFDSK
+537 NLTFTFDAK
-546 CTLVLQQTTNQ
+546 CTLILQQTSNQ

-563 AAYSDSADVLWQG
+563 AAYSDGADVLWQG

-588 LRVGPTR
+588 LRVGANR

>member
-1 MSINQGLALP
+1 M
-11 DLSVTLTP
+11 
-19 VSPLSIST
+19 
-27 PARLT
+27 
-32 SVATAKL
+32 ATAKL
-39 PRLILLGLAL
+39 PRLILLGLLL

-85 LPQVGHLAHAE
+85 LPQVGLLAHAE

-128 WFGITATSVWYG
+128 WFAITTTSVWYG

-191 TVVPAIMACQA
+191 TVVPAIMAWQA

-210 TVDRP
+210 SVDRP
-215 VTGST
+215 FTGCT

-229 FLTRGWIGALPIMVG
+229 FLTRGWVGAIPIMVG

-249 YPRGPLWKC
+249 YPRGQLWRC
-258 KRWLPWAAALAAA
+258 RRWLPWAALVTLV
-271 LILAWWIPATQAS
+271 LILAWWIPASQGS
-284 EYWIRNWKTWN
+284 EYWIRNWKIWN
-295 LASFAVPAW
+295 LSSFAAPNW
-304 HDLGRTL
+304 HDMGRTL

-330 RWRAWIY
+330 RWRSWIY
-337 APHIWLPLMLLI
+337 APHIWLPLALLV
-349 CSALVLFGLDEA
+349 CSALVLFGLEEA
-361 SDSEYVLLAVPCAV
+361 TDSEYVLLAVPCAV
-375 LGAFSLPTL
+375 LAAFSLPTL

-401 LTAATAWL
+401 LTAATVWL
-409 GWIALHFHWPAQ
+409 GWVALHFHWPAQ
-421 IARNIGR
+421 ISRNIAR

-434 PVISWVAFALAVV
+434 PVISWVAFALALV
-447 FTLGWIALVV
+447 FTLAWIALVV

-480 TWTLLV
+480 TWILLV

-497 SYRTVSGELAQA
+497 SYRTVSGQLAQA
-509 LAQNLRPGECV
+509 LEQNVRPGECV

-537 NLTFTFDSK
+537 NLTFTFDAK
-546 CTLVLQQTTNQ
+546 CTLILQQTSNQ

-563 AAYSDSADVLWQG
+563 AAYSEGADVLWQG

-588 LRVGPTR
+588 LRVGTNR

>member
-1 MSINQGLALP
+1 
-11 DLSVTLTP
+11 
-19 VSPLSIST
+19 
-27 PARLT
+27 
-32 SVATAKL
+32 VATAKL

-49 AYIVAGLFMR
+49 AYVVAGLFMR

-210 TVDRP
+210 SVDRP
-215 VTGST
+215 FTGTT

-229 FLTRGWIGALPIMVG
+229 FLTRGWVGAVPIMIG

-249 YPRGPLWKC
+249 YPRSQLWKC
-258 KRWLPWAAALAAA
+258 KRWLPWAALLTVA
-271 LILAWWIPATQAS
+271 LILAWWIPAS
-284 EYWIRNWKTWN
+284 ETSQYWIRNWKTWN
-295 LASFAVPAW
+295 LSSFALPSW
-304 HDLGRTL
+304 HDVGRTL

-324 ALLAIW
+324 ALLAVW

-337 APHIWLPLMLLI
+337 APHIWLPLMLLA
-349 CSALVLFGLDEA
+349 CSALVLFGLEEA
-361 SDSEYVLLAVPCAV
+361 TDSEYVLLAVPCAV

-409 GWIALHFHWPAQ
+409 GWVALHFHWPAQ
-421 IARNIGR
+421 ISRNIAR

-434 PVISWVAFALAVV
+434 PVISWGAFTLAVI
-447 FTLGWIALVV
+447 FTVAWIALVV
-457 WRLRVKP
+457 WRLRVRP

-480 TWTLLV
+480 TWILLV

-497 SYRTVSGELAQA
+497 SYRTVSGQLAQA
-509 LAQNLRPGECV
+509 LEQHKRPGECV

-537 NLTFTFDSK
+537 NLSFTFDAK
-546 CTLVLQQTTNQ
+546 CTLILQQTSNQ

-563 AAYSDSADVLWQG
+563 AAYSDGADVLWQG

-588 LRVGPTR
+588 LRVGPNR